1 MLTDL
6 EIQARR
12 PYIVVVVRKESKCI
26 IIDAVVLDDAG
37 ITEKEREQIEKYH
50 DLRRELRISRYV

>member
-12 PYIVVVVRKESKCI
+12 VVVVRKESKCI

-50 DLRRELRISRYV
+50 GLRRELRISRYV